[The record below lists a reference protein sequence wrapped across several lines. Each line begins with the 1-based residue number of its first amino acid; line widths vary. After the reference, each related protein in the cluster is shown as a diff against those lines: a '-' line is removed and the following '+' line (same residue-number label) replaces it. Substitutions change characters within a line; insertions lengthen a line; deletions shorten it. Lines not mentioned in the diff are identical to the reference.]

1 MSTKDKIM
9 DSAEGYIRSHG
20 FNNFSFRDIAADI
33 GIKSASVH
41 YHFPTKDALGE
52 AVTERYIEKVMIFLS
67 DPVTAAA
74 SAEDGAERFISLF
87 RNALRVEEQMCL
99 CGMLAAE
106 IDSLNEPVK
115 AVVRTFF
122 NEIEGWLGAFLA
134 SNHPEQS
141 QDVIRGRA
149 RSAIAALEG
158 ALLMART
165 LQDVTVFEDVATRIK
180 MGLSR

>member
-9 DSAEGYIRSHG
+9 DTAEGYIRSHG
-20 FNNFSFRDIAADI
+20 FNNFSFRDIATDI

-52 AVTERYIEKVMIFLS
+52 AVTERYIEKVMTYLG
-67 DPVTAAA
+67 DPAEAGL
-74 SAEDGAERFISLF
+74 SAEQGADRFIALF
-87 RNALRVEEQMCL
+87 RNSLSVDEQMCL

-115 AVVRTFF
+115 TVVRFF
-122 NEIEGWLGAFLA
+122 FTRIEGWLTRFLA
-134 SNHPEQS
+134 DNHPEQNP
-141 QDVIRGRA
+141 DLIRGRA

-165 LQDVTVFEDVATRIK
+165 LEDTSVFEDVAARIK